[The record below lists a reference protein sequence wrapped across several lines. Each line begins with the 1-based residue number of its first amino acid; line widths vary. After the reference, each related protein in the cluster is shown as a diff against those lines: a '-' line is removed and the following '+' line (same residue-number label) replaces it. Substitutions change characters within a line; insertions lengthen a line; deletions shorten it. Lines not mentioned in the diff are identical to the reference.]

1 MAMLHLQH
9 QHAGGPRIKDIE
21 ATRAAYRVVNGK
33 RSSGK
38 PYRRRID
45 IVLGEEGKNDD
56 EEWIELKSLAGPYQK
71 GWFAPKLAGISKND
85 ETTSGFNAKADRSY
99 FRQFFH
105 DMRMNG
111 DFISDEYEDEIIF
124 KGGSKNAKY
133 QWYFQD
139 YTTGSD
145 SKPPTA
151 ADANTIKRL
160 CNTPSDVRPL
170 SDFYDNNLSDDPKAI
185 KQACVRNLDRIA
197 IRDTKSYFKDL
208 LQNYAD
214 QLEIQDL
221 IDVINELG
229 IKD

>member
-1 MAMLHLQH
+1 M
-9 QHAGGPRIKDIE
+9 
-21 ATRAAYRVVNGK
+21 
-33 RSSGK
+33 
-38 PYRRRID
+38 
-45 IVLGEEGKNDD
+45 
-56 EEWIELKSLAGPYQK
+56 
-71 GWFAPKLAGISKND
+71 
-85 ETTSGFNAKADRSY
+85 
-99 FRQFFH
+99 
-105 DMRMNG
+105 
-111 DFISDEYEDEIIF
+111 
-124 KGGSKNAKY
+124 
-133 QWYFQD
+133 
-139 YTTGSD
+139 
-145 SKPPTA
+145 
-151 ADANTIKRL
+151 IKRL